1 MTTYVDPQVIVIAG
15 GTLALP
21 RLIRTALLPRVLG
34 LYIAGCAGAIQ
45 LLDITVDR
53 LALDDRFFTFAII
66 LAIIGIPFA
75 AAGAILAEAARSE
88 RRPQRTGRLV
98 TPRSNAEPSTG
109 SAPTRGIGAGEA
121 EAPDSAPPLEPP
133 RPDLPRRL
141 ELALS
146 FRHIAE
152 LHGRNGEEAEADE
165 FRLRSRRELE
175 ALIEE
180 LVRMVDDAR

>member
-1 MTTYVDPQVIVIAG
+1 MSVDPHVIVTAA

-75 AAGAILAEAARSE
+75 AAGAILAEATTTE
-88 RRPQRTGRLV
+88 RRPQRTGRAV
-98 TPRSNAEPSTG
+98 TTGKSAEAGTG
-109 SAPTRGIGAGEA
+109 SATSRRISDGETIAQALALQPA
-121 EAPDSAPPLEPP
+121 ELPHL
-133 RPDLPRRL
+133 DLPRRL

-146 FRHIAE
+146 FRRIAE
-152 LHGRNGEEAEADE
+152 LNTGNGADDEAAEY
-165 FRLRSRRELE
+165 RLRSRHELQK
-175 ALIEE
+175 LIEE
-180 LVRMVDDAR
+180 LVRIVDDAP